1 MNEIDFKVLTEKGLL
16 IVPDYIGGGMMVTP
30 IDQTL
35 RAALKVE
42 LARNF
47 GIWLKNDVGVTAEFV
62 MDFFRWLKDR
72 GKLIT
77 QPYFPGLLPV
87 DQAGVDAADLM
98 NRSGKIVSTMPRKCF
113 MEGVMENRRPDSL
126 ELSWL
131 EREMENDN
139 GPTKVLAGFLS
150 KHLVG
155 KKIKATRKD
164 RREFMCRLDGIPNLY
179 CYPYRQS
186 LDMVDLW
193 KKVALWIHP
202 IDYPDLPDA
211 QRFLFRV
218 LEPEKKKEPE
228 KPKLKK
234 LMWKGWKEGKDF
246 DVFESYIDQ
255 EGLTTRELL
264 ISLRDYE
271 RCPRVSRWKKTEGIE
286 LGKKNVGEEETE
298 VVDLMLLQLKE
309 KLLGM
314 LKPKKANLRIPD
326 SFYKIPAHSILKHP
340 LVIAGGILPE
350 EVHSF
355 RITASK
361 NVNLITYN
369 LDGISASEREWE
381 LEGTVD
387 FFIVGYQMAGWN
399 RTKLSITFTGK
410 KGETIG
416 RSEIGVNEDVRSLI
430 LFGYE
435 SSSRT
440 LKWIGEPSKTFYAG
454 KPSGI
459 TDWKNVW
466 KVVMERKPI
475 LSLGEMAEKMY
486 DNPES
491 PTEELTAER
500 IRIDLNL

>member
-1 MNEIDFKVLTEKGLL
+1 MNEIDFKVLIEKRLL
-16 IVPDYIGGGMMVTP
+16 IVPDYTEGMMVTP

-47 GIWLKNDVGVTAEFV
+47 GIWLKNDMGVTAEFV

-72 GKLIT
+72 GKLMT

-98 NRSGKIVSTMPRKCF
+98 NRSGKIVSTVTRQHF
-113 MEGVMENRRPDSL
+113 MGTITSNKRPDGL
-126 ELSWL
+126 ELLWL
-131 EREMENDN
+131 EKEMEHES
-139 GPTKVLAGFLS
+139 GPTKVLAGFLAR
-150 KHLVG
+150 HLVG
-155 KKIKATRKD
+155 KKIKAS
-164 RREFMCRLDGIPNLY
+164 RRERRLFMDHLEHVETHYHYL
-179 CYPYRQS
+179 
-186 LDMVDLW
+186 LDMTDLW

-202 IDYPDLPDA
+202 SDYDEYPHA
-211 QRFLFRV
+211 QRFLFHV

-255 EGLTTRELL
+255 AGLTPRELL

-271 RCPRVSRWKKTEGIE
+271 RCPRVSRWKKTEGVE

-314 LKPKKANLRIPD
+314 LKSRKANLRIPD
-326 SFYKIPAHSILKHP
+326 SFYKIPAHTILKHP
-340 LVIAGGILPE
+340 LVIAGGILPD
-350 EVHSF
+350 EVCSF
-355 RITASK
+355 IITASK
-361 NVNLITYN
+361 NIQLSTYF
-369 LDGISASEREWE
+369 LDGSNSSGREWN
-381 LEGTVD
+381 LGGNIN
-387 FFIVGYQMAGWN
+387 FFIVGYQTEGWN
-399 RTKLSITFTGK
+399 RTKLTVVLFDK
-410 KGETIG
+410 
-416 RSEIGVNEDVRSLI
+416 SEKAIDRTEIVVNEDVRSLI

-454 KPSGI
+454 RAFGI
-459 TDWKNVW
+459 ENWNKVW
-466 KVVMERKPI
+466 EITMERKPT
-475 LSLGEMAEKMY
+475 LSLGELAEKMY
-486 DNPES
+486 DNSETS
-491 PTEELTAER
+491 TEKLTAER
-500 IRIDLNL
+500 IRIDLGL

>member
-1 MNEIDFKVLTEKGLL
+1 MNELDFKILIEKRLL
-16 IVPDYIGGGMMVTP
+16 IVPNQTEGMMVTP
-30 IDQTL
+30 IDQAL

-47 GIWLKNDVGVTAEFV
+47 GIWLKNDMGVTAEFV

-72 GKLIT
+72 GKLMT
-77 QPYFPGLLPV
+77 QPYFPSLLPV

-98 NRSGKIVSTMPRKCF
+98 NRSGKIVSTTTRQHF
-113 MEGVMENRRPDSL
+113 METIMSNKRPDGL
-126 ELSWL
+126 ELLWL
-131 EREMENDN
+131 EKEMEHDS
-139 GPTKVLAGFLS
+139 GPTKVLAGFLAR
-150 KHLVG
+150 HLVG
-155 KKIKATRKD
+155 KKIKAS
-164 RREFMCRLDGIPNLY
+164 RRERRLFMDHLEHVETHY
-179 CYPYRQS
+179 HQS
-186 LDMVDLW
+186 LNMTDLW

-202 IDYPDLPDA
+202 SDYDEYPHA
-211 QRFLFRV
+211 QRFLFHV

-255 EGLTTRELL
+255 AGLTPRELL
-264 ISLRDYE
+264 ISIRDYE
-271 RCPRVSRWKKTEGIE
+271 RCPRVSRWKKTVGVE
-286 LGKKNVGEEETE
+286 LGKKNVGEEEIE
-298 VVDLMLLQLKE
+298 VVDLMLLQLKG

-314 LKPKKANLRIPD
+314 LKPLKANLRIPD
-326 SFYKIPAHSILKHP
+326 SFYKIPVHSILKYP
-340 LVIAGGILPE
+340 LVIAGGTLPD
-350 EVHSF
+350 EVASF
-355 RITASK
+355 GITAPK

-369 LDGISASEREWE
+369 LLDGIGGNEREWE
-381 LEGTVD
+381 LEGAID
-387 FFIVGYQMAGWN
+387 FFILGYQMAGWN
-399 RTKLSITFTGK
+399 RTKLSITFAGK

-416 RSEIGVNEDVRSLI
+416 RSEIEVSENVRSLI

-435 SSSRT
+435 SVSRT

-459 TDWKNVW
+459 TDWKSVW

-475 LSLGEMAEKMY
+475 LSLGEIAEKMY
-486 DNPES
+486 DNVEN

-500 IRIDLNL
+500 IRIDLGL

>member
-1 MNEIDFKVLTEKGLL
+1 
-16 IVPDYIGGGMMVTP
+16 
-30 IDQTL
+30 
-35 RAALKVE
+35 
-42 LARNF
+42 
-47 GIWLKNDVGVTAEFV
+47 
-62 MDFFRWLKDR
+62 
-72 GKLIT
+72 
-77 QPYFPGLLPV
+77 
-87 DQAGVDAADLM
+87 
-98 NRSGKIVSTMPRKCF
+98 
-113 MEGVMENRRPDSL
+113 MEHDS
-126 ELSWL
+126 
-131 EREMENDN
+131 
-139 GPTKVLAGFLS
+139 GPTKVLAGFLAR
-150 KHLVG
+150 HLVG
-155 KKIKATRKD
+155 KKIKASRKE
-164 RREFMCRLDGIPNLY
+164 RRLFMDHLEHVETHY
-179 CYPYRQS
+179 HYP
-186 LDMVDLW
+186 LDMTDLW

-202 IDYPDLPDA
+202 SDYDEYPHA
-211 QRFLFRV
+211 QRFLFHV

-255 EGLTTRELL
+255 AGLTPRELL

-271 RCPRVSRWKKTEGIE
+271 RCPRVSRWKKTEGVE

-309 KLLGM
+309 KLLGI
-314 LKPKKANLRIPD
+314 LKPLKANLKIPD
-326 SFYKIPAHSILKHP
+326 SFYKIPDHSILKHP
-340 LVIAGGILPE
+340 LVIAGGILPD
-350 EVHSF
+350 EVRSF

-369 LDGISASEREWE
+369 LDGLDSSDREWDH
-381 LEGTVD
+381 LEDCLD

-399 RTKLSITFTGK
+399 RTKLSITFAGK

-466 KVVMERKPI
+466 NVVMERKPI

-486 DNPES
+486 DNPEK

-500 IRIDLNL
+500 IRIDLGL

>member
-1 MNEIDFKVLTEKGLL
+1 MNEIDFKILTGKKLL
-16 IVPDYIGGGMMVTP
+16 IVPDQTEGMVVTP

-47 GIWLKNDVGVTAEFV
+47 GIWLKNDMGVTAEFV

-72 GKLIT
+72 GKLMT

-98 NRSGKIVSTMPRKCF
+98 NRSGKIVSTVTRRHF
-113 MEGVMENRRPDSL
+113 MGTITSNKRPDEL
-126 ELSWL
+126 ELLWL
-131 EREMENDN
+131 EKEMEYDS
-139 GPTKVLAGFLS
+139 GPTKVLAGFLAR
-150 KHLVG
+150 HLVG
-155 KKIKATRKD
+155 KKIRAS
-164 RREFMCRLDGIPNLY
+164 RRERRLFMDQLEHVETHYHYL
-179 CYPYRQS
+179 
-186 LDMVDLW
+186 LDMTDLW

-202 IDYPDLPDA
+202 SDYDEYPHA
-211 QRFLFRV
+211 QRFLFHV

-255 EGLTTRELL
+255 AGLTPRELL

-271 RCPRVSRWKKTEGIE
+271 RCPRVSRWKKTEGVE

-314 LKPKKANLRIPD
+314 LKPLKANLRIPD

-340 LVIAGGILPE
+340 LVIAGGILPD
-350 EVHSF
+350 EVKSF

-361 NVNLITYN
+361 NVNLTTYN
-369 LDGISASEREWE
+369 LDGLDSSGDREWE
-381 LEGTVD
+381 LDGAVD
-387 FFIVGYQMAGWN
+387 FFILGYQMAGWN
-399 RTKLSITFTGK
+399 RTKLSITFAGK

-435 SSSRT
+435 SVSRT

-454 KPSGI
+454 EPSGI

-466 KVVMERKPI
+466 NVVMKRKPI

-486 DNPES
+486 DNVENS
-491 PTEELTAER
+491 TEELTAER
-500 IRIDLNL
+500 IRRDLGL

>member
-1 MNEIDFKVLTEKGLL
+1 MNELDFKVLTEKRLL
-16 IVPDYIGGGMMVTP
+16 IVPDQTEGMMVTP

-47 GIWLKNDVGVTAEFV
+47 GIWLKNDMGVTAEFV

-72 GKLIT
+72 GKLMT

-87 DQAGVDAADLM
+87 DQAGVEATDLI
-98 NRSGKIVSTMPRKCF
+98 NRSIKIVYTITRSCYLKTI
-113 MEGVMENRRPDSL
+113 MEERRPNSL

-131 EREMENDN
+131 EREMEDDN
-139 GPTKVLAGFLS
+139 GPTKVLAGFLA
-150 KHLVG
+150 KHLEG
-155 KKIKATRKD
+155 KKIKATRKE
-164 RREFMCRLDGIPNLY
+164 RWKFMDSLEGVKDLY
-179 CYPYRQS
+179 HYS

-202 IDYPDLPDA
+202 SDYDEYPHA
-211 QRFLFRV
+211 QRFLFHV

-255 EGLTTRELL
+255 EGLTPRELL

-271 RCPRVSRWKKTEGIE
+271 RCPRVSRWKKTEGVE

-314 LKPKKANLRIPD
+314 LKPLKANLRIPD

-340 LVIAGGILPE
+340 LVIAGGILPD
-350 EVHSF
+350 EVKSF

-369 LDGISASEREWE
+369 LDGLDSSDREWDH
-381 LEGTVD
+381 LEDCLD

-399 RTKLSITFTGK
+399 RTKLSITFAGK

-466 KVVMERKPI
+466 KVVMERKPL

-486 DNPES
+486 DNVEN

-500 IRIDLNL
+500 IRIDLGL

>member
-1 MNEIDFKVLTEKGLL
+1 MNELDFKVLTEKRLL
-16 IVPDYIGGGMMVTP
+16 IVPDQTEGMMVTP

-47 GIWLKNDVGVTAEFV
+47 GIWLKNDMGVTAEFV

-72 GKLIT
+72 GKLRT

-87 DQAGVDAADLM
+87 DQAGVEATDLI
-98 NRSGKIVSTMPRKCF
+98 NRSIKIVYTITRSCYLKTI
-113 MEGVMENRRPDSL
+113 MEERRPNSIQ
-126 ELSWL
+126 LSWL
-131 EREMENDN
+131 EREMEDDN
-139 GPTKVLAGFLS
+139 GPTKVLAGFLA
-150 KHLVG
+150 KHLEG
-155 KKIKATRKD
+155 KKIKAIRKE
-164 RREFMCRLDGIPNLY
+164 RWKFMESLEDVEDLY
-179 CYPYRQS
+179 HYS

-202 IDYPDLPDA
+202 SDYDEYPHA
-211 QRFLFRV
+211 QRFLFHV

-255 EGLTTRELL
+255 AGLTPRELL

-271 RCPRVSRWKKTEGIE
+271 RCPRVSRWKKTEGVE

-314 LKPKKANLRIPD
+314 LKPLKANLRIPD

-340 LVIAGGILPE
+340 LVIAGGILPD
-350 EVHSF
+350 EVKSF

-369 LDGISASEREWE
+369 LDGLDSSDREWDH
-381 LEGTVD
+381 LEDCLD

-399 RTKLSITFTGK
+399 RTKLSITFAGK

-466 KVVMERKPI
+466 NVVMKRKPI

-486 DNPES
+486 DNVEN

-500 IRIDLNL
+500 IRIDLGL

>member
-1 MNEIDFKVLTEKGLL
+1 
-16 IVPDYIGGGMMVTP
+16 MVTS
-30 IDQTL
+30 IDQKL

-47 GIWLKNDVGVTAEFV
+47 GILLKDDMGVTAEFV

-72 GKLIT
+72 GKLMT
-77 QPYFPGLLPV
+77 QPYFPSLLPV
-87 DQAGVDAADLM
+87 DRAGVDAADLM
-98 NRSGKIVSTMPRKCF
+98 NKSGKIVSTVTRQHF
-113 MEGVMENRRPDSL
+113 MKTITSNKRPDGL
-126 ELSWL
+126 ELLWL
-131 EREMENDN
+131 EKEMEHDS
-139 GPTKVLAGFLS
+139 GPTKVLAGFLAR
-150 KHLVG
+150 HLVG
-155 KKIKATRKD
+155 KKIKAS
-164 RREFMCRLDGIPNLY
+164 RRERRLFMDHLEPVETHYHYL
-179 CYPYRQS
+179 
-186 LDMVDLW
+186 LDMTDLW

-202 IDYPDLPDA
+202 SDYDEYPHA
-211 QRFLFRV
+211 QRFLFHV

-255 EGLTTRELL
+255 AGITPRELL

-271 RCPRVSRWKKTEGIE
+271 RCPRVSRWKKTEGVE
-286 LGKKNVGEEETE
+286 LGKKNVGEDETE

-314 LKPKKANLRIPD
+314 LKPKKANLKIPD
-326 SFYKIPAHSILKHP
+326 SFYKIPAHSILKYP
-340 LVIAGGILPE
+340 LVIAGGILPD
-350 EVHSF
+350 EVRSF
-355 RITASK
+355 RITTSK

-369 LDGISASEREWE
+369 LLDGIEGNEREWE
-381 LEGTVD
+381 LDGAVD

-399 RTKLSITFTGK
+399 RTKFSITFAGK

-416 RSEIGVNEDVRSLI
+416 ISEIGVNEDVRSLI

-466 KVVMERKPI
+466 NVVMERKPI

-486 DNPES
+486 DNVEN

-500 IRIDLNL
+500 IRIDLGI

>member
-1 MNEIDFKVLTEKGLL
+1 MNEIDFKVLIEKKLL
-16 IVPDYIGGGMMVTP
+16 IVPDQTEGMMVTP

-47 GIWLKNDVGVTAEFV
+47 GIWLKNDMGVTAEFV
-62 MDFFRWLKDR
+62 KDFFRWLKDR
-72 GKLIT
+72 GKLMT
-77 QPYFPGLLPV
+77 QPYFPDLLPV
-87 DQAGVDAADLM
+87 YQAGVDVADLLDK
-98 NRSGKIVSTMPRKCF
+98 SGKIAQTMTRSSFKKR
-113 MEGVMENRRPDSL
+113 VMENKKPDSL

-131 EREMENDN
+131 EKEMEHDS
-139 GPTKVLAGFLS
+139 GPTKVLAGFLAR
-150 KHLVG
+150 HLVG

-179 CYPYRQS
+179 CYPHRYS
-186 LDMVDLW
+186 LDMADLW
-193 KKVALWIHP
+193 KTVALWIHP
-202 IDYPDLPDA
+202 SDYPDLSDA
-211 QRFLFRV
+211 QRFLFHV
-218 LEPEKKKEPE
+218 LEPKKKKEPE

-246 DVFESYIDQ
+246 EVFESYIDQ
-255 EGLTTRELL
+255 AGITPRELL

-271 RCPRVSRWKKTEGIE
+271 RCPRVSRWKKTKGVEF
-286 LGKKNVGEEETE
+286 GKKNVGEEETE
-298 VVDLMLLQLKE
+298 VVDLMLFQLKE

-314 LKPKKANLRIPD
+314 LKPLKANLRIPN
-326 SFYKIPAHSILKHP
+326 SFYKIPAHSILKYP
-340 LVIAGGILPE
+340 LVISGGILPDK
-350 EVHSF
+350 VKSF
-355 RITASK
+355 RITAAK
-361 NVNLITYN
+361 NINLITYN
-369 LDGISASEREWE
+369 LDGLDSSDREWDH
-381 LEGTVD
+381 LENCLD
-387 FFIVGYQMAGWN
+387 FFIVGYQMEGWN
-399 RTKLSITFTGK
+399 RTELLITFDGK
-410 KGETIG
+410 KGELG
-416 RSEIGVNEDVRSLI
+416 GFKIGVNEDVRSLI

-435 SSSRT
+435 SASRT

-486 DNPES
+486 DNVEH

-500 IRIDLNL
+500 IRIDLGI